1 MTATTAADWLAPQ
14 RAALDRR
21 QARLEEVFGTL
32 DVPDGASVAV
42 VNDSSIIVRL
52 GDVHWHRGQL
62 VGRRLGA
69 FMCRRPDWPATEVYE
84 ATSMTEPWPSGKPIP
99 LGRLGLKQNTPPQQV
114 VDALAHELG
123 CTTSGQLD
131 LTNQQENERP

>member
-42 VNDSSIIVRL
+42 IGNYSVVVRV
-52 GDVHWHRGQL
+52 GEVHWVDGEL

-69 FMCRRPDWPATEVYE
+69 LLRRDDHASTEVFE
-84 ATSMTEPWPSGKPIP
+84 ATSMNEPYPSGKPIP
-99 LGRLGLKQNTPPQQV
+99 LGHLGLKQNTPPQQV
-114 VDALAHELG
+114 VDALARELG

-131 LTNQQENERP
+131 LTNQQENA

>member
-1 MTATTAADWLAPQ
+1 MTATTADDWLAPQ

-42 VNDSSIIVRL
+42 VNDVTIVVRI
-52 GDVHWHRGQL
+52 GDVHWVDGDL

-69 FMCRRPDWPATEVYE
+69 FMRRDDHASTEVFE

-99 LGRLGLKQNTPPQQV
+99 LGRRGLKQNTPSQQV